1 MDIKG
6 MVRTVFPIGST
17 GIREAKEARVRVKTD
32 DATDRDANGQQNQ
45 GNSEHDRK
53 RHSLTPEEIDE
64 AKKILEA
71 LPGMKDSSL
80 SVRVLRNP
88 EGIPSI
94 LIVDASGKTVRRIPE
109 SEITSITLNRQ
120 QKSGHLLN
128 KAL

>member
-6 MVRTVFPIGST
+6 MVRTVLPLVSN
-17 GIREAKEARVRVKTD
+17 GIKEAKEARVRVKTD

-45 GNSEHDRK
+45 SNSEHERK
-53 RHSLTPEEIDE
+53 RESLTPEEIDE
-64 AKKILEA
+64 AKKVLEA

-80 SVRVLRNP
+80 TVRVMRNA
-88 EGIPSI
+88 EGIPSL
-94 LIVDASGKTVRRIPE
+94 LIVDALGKTVRRIPE